1 MATICVTRP
10 CGQCALCNNTS
21 LSSTPA
27 FPTPAAAR
35 EAARTTVT
43 SKRSLICRPVGFA
56 ARGIKR
62 QRVDVARQR
71 LCDFL
76 KLMTV
81 LDAAPW
87 APVVFDV
94 NDRMIRVLCATHLHL
109 IVGKTEFKTID
120 RPAFLRLIDPGRS
133 LDGLSNV
140 VWITNRQQGKTST
153 LGKFIAALAI
163 HSPVG
168 GDLCN
173 VYATSLDRANELTK
187 AAKQYIEWIP
197 SQPGYEHIRLKKN
210 NNTTFVVSNRT
221 AENIV
226 VARPKNPDSCR
237 GDAPEACFFD
247 EVGFVGEAFWYK
259 FAFPLLQVSLRV
271 ATCTTTPPPKNG
283 FFDVFVSQVIK
294 RNAEGDRFFYLEN
307 HSLSCNAC
315 VQIGEAS
322 RCCHNLR
329 FVPPWKSMLRFTAM
343 RHLIPKKQIQTFETE
358 VSFVFFIT
366 QYDCLSFTQI
376 VQPCS
381 LCKYPH

>member
-1 MATICVTRP
+1 MFTQTANTPAMATVCVTPP
-10 CGQCALCNNTS
+10 CGQCPLCNNRQ
-21 LSSTPA
+21 LSATPA

-35 EAARTTVT
+35 EAARTTAVA
-43 SKRSLICRPVGFA
+43 KRMMVCRPVGYG
-56 ARGIKR
+56 ARGVKR

-71 LCDFL
+71 LCNFL
-76 KLMTV
+76 KLMAV

-109 IVGKTEFKTID
+109 IVGKSEFKKID

-197 SQPGYEHIRLKKN
+197 SQPGKSAVH
-210 NNTTFVVSNRT
+210 VV
-221 AENIV
+221 V
-226 VARPKNPDSCR
+226 C
-237 GDAPEACFFD
+237 
-247 EVGFVGEAFWYK
+247 
-259 FAFPLLQVSLRV
+259 PLLF
-271 ATCTTTPPPKNG
+271 CTR
-283 FFDVFVSQVIK
+283 I
-294 RNAEGDRFFYLEN
+294 
-307 HSLSCNAC
+307 
-315 VQIGEAS
+315 
-322 RCCHNLR
+322 RC
-329 FVPPWKSMLRFTAM
+329 
-343 RHLIPKKQIQTFETE
+343 
-358 VSFVFFIT
+358 
-366 QYDCLSFTQI
+366 
-376 VQPCS
+376 
-381 LCKYPH
+381 